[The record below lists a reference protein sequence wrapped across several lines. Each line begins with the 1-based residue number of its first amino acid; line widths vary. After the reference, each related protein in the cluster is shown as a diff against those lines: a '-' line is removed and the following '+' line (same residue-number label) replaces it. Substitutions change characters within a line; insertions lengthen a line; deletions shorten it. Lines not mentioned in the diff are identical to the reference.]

1 MKQFV
6 LPFRLG
12 KKQQRAVLDANGKE
26 LIVFP
31 KGKELY
37 ALEYLNFLN
46 SDIKKEYEEYE
57 DKIQKQNEILLKITG
72 WDQPYNLTEIL
83 SRLVFAT
90 DYLLH
95 VKDYDSHNHEELN
108 QSIDRAKEIL
118 QFLETR
124 EAHFL

>member
-1 MKQFV
+1 MNVQDECIKIHSKF
-6 LPFRLG
+6 G
-12 KKQQRAVLDANGKE
+12 MSEMANYKIQLLFDSE
-26 LIVFP
+26 IEKV
-31 KGKELY
+31 
-37 ALEYLNFLN
+37 
-46 SDIKKEYEEYE
+46 KKEYE
-57 DKIQKQNEILLKITG
+57 DKTQKQNEILLKITG